1 MHSYES
7 YDRVEVER
15 VSLDSW
21 LEAHVFDDPL
31 IELNHPHAGVTCLG
45 AVNRCLIS
53 LANLT
58 LIGFVIYSLHVT
70 NNANVLEACGNSL
83 WNYMLSRLILMC
95 VSSFVLGSIVLATG
109 MSFKGGNG
117 LALCLIFIVFAYH
130 VAFLGIGASVTS
142 AAMKSTNCTST
153 LSEASF
159 THSPLLAEL
168 GYVFIS
174 FDCVW
179 LFVILV
185 VSLMGCYDFGFG
197 T

>member
-95 VSSFVLGSIVLATG
+95 VSSFVW
-109 MSFKGGNG
+109 
-117 LALCLIFIVFAYH
+117 
-130 VAFLGIGASVTS
+130 
-142 AAMKSTNCTST
+142 
-153 LSEASF
+153 
-159 THSPLLAEL
+159 P
-168 GYVFIS
+168 
-174 FDCVW
+174 CV
-179 LFVILV
+179 
-185 VSLMGCYDFGFG
+185 
-197 T
+197 